1 MTKDEKRHLQRVAD
15 LGCIVCR
22 NVYFR
27 KTAAEIHH
35 IRAGQ
40 GMAQRASHFET
51 IPLCPRHHRTGG
63 YGVAIHAGQAARV
76 VILGYY
82 KNKPNE
88 LRAAHAEGV
97 MRTLVILEKEGLV
110 KAG

>member
-15 LGCIVCR
+15 FGCIVCR

-63 YGVAIHAGQAARV
+63 YGVAIHAGQAAWEEAY
-76 VILGYY
+76 GT
-82 KNKPNE
+82 E
-88 LRAAHAEGV
+88 LE
-97 MRTLVILEKEGLV
+97 LLEQVRGML
-110 KAG
+110 AR

>member
-40 GMAQRASHFET
+40 GMA
-51 IPLCPRHHRTGG
+51 
-63 YGVAIHAGQAARV
+63 IHAGRAGWEEAYGTELELLEQVRGMLARW
-76 VILGYY
+76 G
-82 KNKPNE
+82 
-88 LRAAHAEGV
+88 
-97 MRTLVILEKEGLV
+97 
-110 KAG
+110 